1 MKALG
6 VKDKLKVKVFWL
18 QEGVI
23 NEEAALL
30 IAQEGGDMKVV
41 MNRCTYK
48 ECQRYM
54 GPMAT
59 YV

>member
-1 MKALG
+1 LK
-6 VKDKLKVKVFWL
+6 VRDKLNAKVFWL

-23 NEEAALL
+23 NEEAANL
-30 IAQEGGDMKVV
+30 IAREGGKLKVV

-59 YV
+59 YI

>member
-1 MKALG
+1 
-6 VKDKLKVKVFWL
+6 VRDKLNAKVFWL

-23 NEEAALL
+23 NEEAANL
-30 IAQEGGDMKVV
+30 IAREGGKLKVV

-59 YV
+59 YI

>member
-1 MKALG
+1 M
-6 VKDKLKVKVFWL
+6 KDKLKVKVFWL